1 MINLNRNQIY
11 KKIYKTWAEFKH
23 HPRFLLFLIF
33 AISIFTKLLYFHGN
47 LFSLRDF
54 ITSPQHTTLLLF
66 PKIAISLFISSFLFV
81 TRRSWW
87 TIPFSFIID
96 IWIIANIIY
105 YRACEFFINT
115 YALQMIDNMHGFWD
129 SITIF
134 FTWKE
139 FIPILITLLYILYVI
154 KLNKNQTRN
163 FYYFIALL
171 FLALFM
177 RMTANYY
184 NNEVY
189 IKDYIVRNEK
199 IDANGIYNII
209 RPIIDPHYLSYRA
222 ARNYFNHALFT
233 NWEKNYIIQNSII
246 DFFGADISYYICSK
260 YYTNKINKFKHT
272 APIGI
277 SEQKVID
284 NLIIEENSR
293 SAPQTNLV
301 IILFESLES
310 WIFENF
316 EGSEFVAPNLKKLIS
331 KQNTLYASHVK
342 SQAKQGN
349 SGDGQMI
356 VLTGIL
362 PLEVGAACRLYG
374 NNSYPNYAHFF
385 NTSITINPA
394 PGYWNQREVNPNY
407 GISQLI
413 EFSGN
418 DDLVIDSI
426 IAQGA
431 NAEGPFFLLGITTAS
446 HSPFNCDNVTK
457 LTFSD
462 SIPKTLQ
469 KYLSCI
475 NYTDRAL
482 GRLIS
487 KIEEDPH
494 WKNTTLVI
502 TGDHIVFKEQMLD
515 RFVNYPAIAK
525 TSLKEKRNYVPL
537 IIYSPLITSKI
548 TKNDIYYQS
557 DIYPTIINLIGTS
570 SYYWKGIGEDIL
582 SKSNSNRLDE
592 ETGYKISDII
602 IRNNYFKKYEKF
614 NK

>member
-11 KKIYKTWAEFKH
+11 KKTYKTWTELKH

-33 AISIFTKLLYFHGN
+33 AISIFTKLLYFHEN
-47 LFSLRDF
+47 LFSLGHF
-54 ITSPQHTTLLLF
+54 AASPKSAISLLLT
-66 PKIAISLFISSFLFV
+66 KVAISLFISSFLFM

-87 TIPFSFIID
+87 SIPFSFVID

-105 YRACEFFINT
+105 YRACEFFINA

-134 FTWKE
+134 FSWKE
-139 FIPILITLLYILYVI
+139 LIPILITLLYTLYAI
-154 KLNKNQTRN
+154 KQNKKQTRK
-163 FYYFIALL
+163 FCYFIAIL
-171 FLALFM
+171 FLTFFM
-177 RMTANYY
+177 RIIANYY
-184 NNEVY
+184 NNEIY
-189 IKDYIVRNEK
+189 IKDYIVRTEK
-199 IDANGIYNII
+199 INIEGIYNIT
-209 RPIIDPHYLSYRA
+209 RPILDPYYLSYRA
-222 ARNYFNHALFT
+222 ARNYFNHALFE
-233 NWEKNYIIQNSII
+233 NWEKDYIIKNSII
-246 DFFGADISYYICSK
+246 DFFFADISYYICSK
-260 YYTNKINKFKHT
+260 YYTSKIDSFKHKVLIGPSEQNIIDSLINK
-272 APIGI
+272 
-277 SEQKVID
+277 
-284 NLIIEENSR
+284 ENGYST
-293 SAPQTNLV
+293 PQTNLV

-316 EGSEFVAPNLKKLIS
+316 EGSEFVAPNLKRVIS
-331 KQNTLYASHVK
+331 KQNTLYASRVK

-394 PGYWNQREVNPNY
+394 PGYWNQREINPNY
-407 GISQLI
+407 GIRQLI

-418 DDLVIDSI
+418 DDQIVDSI
-426 IAQGA
+426 IEKGT
-431 NAEGPFFLLGITTAS
+431 NAEEPFFLLGITTAS

-469 KYLSCI
+469 KYLSCV

-515 RFVNYPAIAK
+515 RFVDYPAIAK

-537 IIYSPLITSKI
+537 IIYSPLITSRI
-548 TKNDIYYQS
+548 TKNDFYYQS
-557 DIYPTIINLIGTS
+557 DIYPTILNLIGAS

-582 SKSNSNRLDE
+582 SQNKSNRLDE
-592 ETGYKISDII
+592 ETGYKISDMI
-602 IRNNYFKKYEKF
+602 IRNNYFEKYKKF